1 MIDTEKQINDLK
13 EQLEMEIMVKESEV
27 ILNKELNQR
36 ITNQE
41 LEIEALLDINK
52 KYAKLIVGLRLQLKE
67 LQKINGNN

>member
-1 MIDTEKQINDLK
+1 MIDTEKEIKNLK

-52 KYAKLIVGLRLQLKE
+52 KYAKLIVSLRLQLKE

>member
-1 MIDTEKQINDLK
+1 MIDTEKEIKNLK